1 MEIIKTFD
9 ANHVQIGEADR
20 TTVHT
25 QGLWHETF
33 HCWFVAELSGTPC
46 VLIQLRSPLK
56 LSFPNL
62 LDVTAAGHL
71 ESDEEPLDGVREI
84 EEELGVDINL
94 DRLVP
99 LGIRIDAQDEA
110 SGSRNREF
118 AHVFLYRDD
127 RPLLD
132 YALQQEEVSALL
144 AIPIKQGLALLF
156 GEQQSVTCEG
166 IRFDDDGAIVTFET
180 DVTTADFIPIVDGY
194 YRKVFVLADLH
205 FHGYR
210 YLSI

>member
-20 TTVHT
+20 TIVHT

-62 LDVTAAGHL
+62 
-71 ESDEEPLDGVREI
+71 
-84 EEELGVDINL
+84 L

-166 IRFDDDGAIVTFET
+166 IRFDDDGALVTFET
-180 DVTTADFIPIVDGY
+180 DVTTADFIPLVDGY

>member
-166 IRFDDDGAIVTFET
+166 IRFDDDGALVTFET
-180 DVTTADFIPIVDGY
+180 DVTTADFIPLVDGY

-205 FHGYR
+205 FRGYR